1 MMFALMMI
9 SLPGFSQNITVK
21 GKVTDSQTGETLIGL
36 NVVIKGT
43 VRGVIT
49 DVDGN
54 YVMPNCPPDAILVF
68 SYVGYEQLEIPVE
81 GKTTIDAAMKT
92 SSSVLDEVVVI
103 GYGTVNRKN
112 LMGSVTSVQGKDLA
126 KVPVSQAAE
135 AIVGKM
141 AGVQV
146 VSTEGSPDADVN
158 IRVRGGGSITQS
170 NAPLYIVDG
179 FPVSNISDISPTSIQ
194 SMDVLKDASSTAIY
208 GARGAN
214 GVILITTKKAAEG
227 KTKVN
232 YSAYYSL
239 KKVESKLNSISVP
252 DYLRWQ
258 YEYALLADKLS
269 GYQKA
274 FGNYQDI
281 DLFDGQKGTDWFNQI
296 FGHVGK
302 TFNHD
307 LSVVGGSDKFKFLFT
322 YGSVISDE
330 IMLDSRYRRDNFSLK
345 LDHSPNKKVT
355 LSFNFRY
362 SDTKIYGAGGT
373 DQGNATPNDARL
385 LQAYLYPR
393 IPFSN
398 LGTYDEEEMTSSMT
412 QPIKS
417 VKDNDKQSFRKRF
430 ELGGSFEWQP
440 VENLKLKTEEGMEYY
455 TTNNN
460 SFYGLTTYYVKNTPS
475 TLYQGMPALEIT
487 QNTNN
492 LLRSTNTLNY
502 DFRNIINNEN
512 HSLSLLLGQEI
523 LFTTSNTEFNQIWGF
538 PTFFTSKEA
547 YKLTGQGFSNVYRN
561 TFNPDDKLV
570 SFFGRLMYDYK
581 NRYSLTATYRADGSS
596 KFAKGNRW
604 GYFPS
609 AAVAWKISEEEFM
622 KNIST
627 ISLLKLRFSYGA
639 AGNNNIPSGQI
650 AQSFVSSST
659 TYINGASVM
668 WSPSTTMANPD
679 LKWETTYTRNLG
691 LDFGLFR
698 DRLTGSVEYYY
709 NTTKDI
715 LMQFPTS
722 GTGYDYQYR
731 NIGETRNKGFEVTL
745 NSVVFDKKNFGL
757 NLSFNISI
765 NQNKILS
772 LGMSDRQFDSGWAST
787 EIHSDFVAN
796 KGGSVGQM
804 SGYVSEGRYEVS
816 DFSGYDGT
824 NWILKDG
831 VATDKDVIGN
841 SAVRP
846 GGMKLKDVS
855 GNGNVSTEDCVIIG
869 NNNPKHTG
877 GFSIDG
883 RLYDFDFSAVF
894 NWSYGFDTYNANK
907 VEFTTA
913 RVQYENMIDIMGEGK
928 RWTNL
933 DPATGTIVNDPD
945 QLTAMNANTTMWSPF
960 MRSRV
965 FSSWAVE
972 DGSYLRLNNLSVG
985 YNVPSEL
992 LKKAYIQNLRLYATA
1007 YNVFI
1012 LTKYSGLDPE
1022 VSTRRSSLMTPGI
1035 DYSAYPKSRQITFGV
1050 NLTF

>member
-1 MMFALMMI
+1 
-9 SLPGFSQNITVK
+9 
-21 GKVTDSQTGETLIGL
+21 
-36 NVVIKGT
+36 
-43 VRGVIT
+43 
-49 DVDGN
+49 
-54 YVMPNCPPDAILVF
+54 
-68 SYVGYEQLEIPVE
+68 
-81 GKTTIDAAMKT
+81 
-92 SSSVLDEVVVI
+92 
-103 GYGTVNRKN
+103 
-112 LMGSVTSVQGKDLA
+112 
-126 KVPVSQAAE
+126 E

-146 VSTEGSPDADVN
+146 VATEGSPDADLS

-227 KTKVN
+227 KTKVS
-232 YSAYYSL
+232 YSAYYAL
-239 KKVESKLNSISVP
+239 KKSESKLNTISVP
-252 DYLRWQ
+252 DYMRWQ

-281 DLFDGQKGTDWFNQI
+281 DLFDNQKGINWYDQI

-307 LSVVGGSDKFKFLFT
+307 LSVSGGSDKSKFLFT
-322 YGSVISDE
+322 YGSVMSNE
-330 IMLDSRYRRDNFSLK
+330 IMLNSRYRRDNFSLK
-345 LDHSPNKKVT
+345 LDHNPNKKVT
-355 LSFNFRY
+355 LSFNIRY

-385 LQAYLYPR
+385 LQVFLYPE

-398 LGTYDEEEMTSSMT
+398 LGSYDEEEMTSSMT
-412 QPIKS
+412 QPVKS
-417 VKDNDKQSFRKRF
+417 VNDNDKQSFRKRF
-430 ELGGSFEWQP
+430 NLGGSFAWDP
-440 VENLKLKTEEGMEYY
+440 IENLELKTEEGMEYY
-455 TTNNN
+455 TTNNK
-460 SFYGLTTYYVKNTPS
+460 SFYGLTTYYIKNTPS

-487 QNTNN
+487 QNASNT
-492 LLRSTNTLNY
+492 LRSTNTLSY
-502 DFRNIINNEN
+502 DFKKVLNNDN
-512 HSLSLLLGQEI
+512 HSVKLLLGQEV

-547 YKLTGQGFSNVYRN
+547 YKLTGQGFSNVYRD

-570 SFFGRLMYDYK
+570 SFFGRVMYDYK
-581 NRYSLTATYRADGSS
+581 NKYSLTATYRADGSS

-622 KNIST
+622 RNFT
-627 ISLLKLRFSYGA
+627 ELSLLKLRFSYGA

-659 TYINGASVM
+659 TYVNGASVF

-679 LKWETTYTRNLG
+679 LTWETTYTRNLG

-698 DRLTGSVEYYY
+698 DRFTGSVEYYY
-709 NTTKDI
+709 NTTDDI

-722 GTGYDYQYR
+722 GTGYDYQFR
-731 NIGETRNKGFEVTL
+731 NIGKTRNKGFEVTL
-745 NSVVFDKKNFGL
+745 NTVLFDKKNFGL
-757 NLSFNISI
+757 NLGFNISL
-765 NQNKILS
+765 NKNKILS
-772 LGMSDRQFDSGWAST
+772 LGMNDRQMDSGWAST
-787 EIHSDFVAN
+787 EIHSDYVVK
-796 KGGSVGQM
+796 KGGSVGEM
-804 SGYVSEGRYEVS
+804 SGYISDGRYEVS

-824 NWILKDG
+824 SWLLNTG

-855 GNGNVSTEDCVIIG
+855 GNGNVSTEDCVVIG

-913 RVQYENMIDIMGEGK
+913 RTQYENMIDIMAEGK

-933 DPATGTIVNDPD
+933 DPATGTIVNDGPT
-945 QLTAMNANTTMWSPF
+945 LEAMNANTTMWSPF
-960 MRSRV
+960 MSRRV
-965 FSSWAVE
+965 LSSWAVE
-972 DGSYLRLNNLSVG
+972 DGSFLRLNNLSVG
-985 YNVPSEL
+985 YNVPTDL
-992 LKKAYIQNLRLYATA
+992 LKKAYIQSLRIYATA
-1007 YNVFI
+1007 YNVFV

-1022 VSTRRSSLMTPGI
+1022 VSTRRSSGLTPGI